1 MVGTSKV
8 TSRFVALGSFPSLTR
23 SLHSAVVSALGFFR
37 GRGDGSSVKVDDD
50 VPCSIG
56 ERPVSGFRSGKRD
69 TSLCCERDGPG
80 GALRAKVEAKLC
92 LAAVEYRFHQLVQAP
107 SLSASR

>member
-37 GRGDGSSVKVDDD
+37 GRGDGSSVKVDHD
-50 VPCSIG
+50 VPIAVG
-56 ERPVSGFRSGKRD
+56 EHLVSCFCSGKRD
-69 TSLCCERDGPG
+69 SRLVGEFDCSG

-107 SLSASR
+107 SLRA